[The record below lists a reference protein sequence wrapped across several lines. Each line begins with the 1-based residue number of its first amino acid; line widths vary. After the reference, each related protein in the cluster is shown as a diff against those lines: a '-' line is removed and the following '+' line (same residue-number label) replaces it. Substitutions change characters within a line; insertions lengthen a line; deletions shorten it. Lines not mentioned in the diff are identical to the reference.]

1 MRYADEYGFY
11 ELNPFPGCNQV
22 VVSNHA
28 FIHTFYR
35 GQGNGYR
42 QHQALLAE
50 ARRLGY
56 SYIICTVQKQNSK
69 EISILEGAYAD
80 RFIET
85 VSNFYAALLVRQEP
99 LGEEFARVLHDNL
112 WDLYER

>member
-28 FIHTFYR
+28 FIYALDR
-35 GQGNGYR
+35 GKGNGYK
-42 QHQALLAE
+42 QHQARLAE

-56 SYIICTVQKQNSK
+56 SYIICTVRKENSK
-69 EISILEGAYAD
+69 EISILEGAGWKTLD
-80 RFIET
+80 HFWNLET
-85 VSNFYAALLVRQEP
+85 EHDVVIY
-99 LGEEFARVLHDNL
+99 GKVLN
-112 WDLYER
+112 